1 MRRGDVCAAEGAGRV
16 VESQQV
22 DPPARPRTTHRSHGR
37 GKAVVCARCVATHR
51 DHLFRTVRPRD
62 REFSYEEV
70 ATAVREAG
78 GPTISGTYIAMLR
91 KGVRDNPTLRHLE
104 ALARFFGV
112 QAAYFHDDEVTR
124 RIDSELELLVA
135 LRDAG
140 VKSIALRAAGLS
152 PEGLA
157 AIPRDG

>member
-1 MRRGDVCAAEGAGRV
+1 MADGPRPGSLAA
-16 VESQQV
+16 
-22 DPPARPRTTHRSHGR
+22 
-37 GKAVVCARCVATHR
+37 KI

-112 QAAYFHDDEVTR
+112 PAAYFHDDEVTR
-124 RIDSELELLVA
+124 RIDSELELLAA

-157 AIPRDG
+157 AIRGMVDHVRRVEGLPDDSEPTAG

>member
-1 MRRGDVCAAEGAGRV
+1 VAAA
-16 VESQQV
+16 
-22 DPPARPRTTHRSHGR
+22 PRPGSLAA
-37 GKAVVCARCVATHR
+37 KI

-70 ATAVREAG
+70 AAAVREAG

-112 QAAYFHDDEVTR
+112 PAAYFHDEEVTR

-157 AIPRDG
+157 AIRGMVDHVRRVEGLPDDPDSTALK

>member
-1 MRRGDVCAAEGAGRV
+1 VAEAPRPGSLAA
-16 VESQQV
+16 
-22 DPPARPRTTHRSHGR
+22 
-37 GKAVVCARCVATHR
+37 KI
-51 DHLFRTVRPRD
+51 DHLFQTVRPRD

-112 QAAYFHDDEVTR
+112 PAAYFHDDEVTR

-157 AIPRDG
+157 AIRGMVDHVRRVEGLPNGPDSTAR

>member
-1 MRRGDVCAAEGAGRV
+1 MAEEPRPGSLAARI
-16 VESQQV
+16 
-22 DPPARPRTTHRSHGR
+22 
-37 GKAVVCARCVATHR
+37 

-70 ATAVREAG
+70 AAAVREAG

-91 KGVRDNPTLRHLE
+91 KGVRDNPTLHHLE
-104 ALARFFGV
+104 AMARFFGV
-112 QAAYFHDDEVTR
+112 PAAYFHDEEVTR

-152 PEGLA
+152 QEGLA
-157 AIPRDG
+157 AIRGMVEHVRRVEGLPDDPDPTGR